1 MAPEDQSWNVFGN
14 LMLPLMFPHSAVD
27 QGELQSCEEE
37 LTLAWERCSCCRG
50 AARLGFWVGPC
61 LHQMGA
67 GVWKEE
73 YGLER
78 GKNSP
83 GASWRRQRPSHSG
96 VFVPG
101 KRLRGEN
108 GAFAHKRKS
117 TKRIRN
123 GFWFP
128 GESKGRAKGQGPD
141 AAA

>member
-61 LHQMGA
+61 LGQMGA

-78 GKNSP
+78 GKI
-83 GASWRRQRPSHSG
+83 
-96 VFVPG
+96 
-101 KRLRGEN
+101 LRVLHGEDRDPATV
-108 GAFAHKRKS
+108 GSLFL
-117 TKRIRN
+117 
-123 GFWFP
+123 
-128 GESKGRAKGQGPD
+128 GRG
-141 AAA
+141 

>member
-50 AARLGFWVGPC
+50 AVRLGFWVGPC
-61 LHQMGA
+61 LGQMGA

-78 GKNSP
+78 GKI
-83 GASWRRQRPSHSG
+83 
-96 VFVPG
+96 
-101 KRLRGEN
+101 
-108 GAFAHKRKS
+108 
-117 TKRIRN
+117 IRVL
-123 GFWFP
+123 P
-128 GESKGRAKGQGPD
+128 GEDRDPATVGSLFLERG
-141 AAA
+141 